1 MIFRVE
7 SGSQLRRFYIN
18 QQKVILTFLYLVFV
32 PVNES
37 IEPNLSEKCSWFLS
51 LKWFPLDW
59 FEYFSHFIRRFNVI
73 SIRVSFFSFI
83 RTKTRVQN
91 LERKNMPY
99 LIIITISA
107 DGDNHS
113 NPCGSFSLSWA
124 FFMVSFGYKRLLLM
138 HNFVTLCNSSFKT
151 FTRKRVKQLSSDKNA
166 DILHVFSSN

>member
-1 MIFRVE
+1 M
-7 SGSQLRRFYIN
+7 
-18 QQKVILTFLYLVFV
+18 
-32 PVNES
+32 
-37 IEPNLSEKCSWFLS
+37 
-51 LKWFPLDW
+51 
-59 FEYFSHFIRRFNVI
+59 I

>member
-1 MIFRVE
+1 MRISSLIFQKNALDFFHW
-7 SGSQLRRFYIN
+7 SDSLLTGSNIS
-18 QQKVILTFLYLVFV
+18 VILFAVSTWSLYVFL
-32 PVNES
+32 
-37 IEPNLSEKCSWFLS
+37 
-51 LKWFPLDW
+51 
-59 FEYFSHFIRRFNVI
+59 
-73 SIRVSFFSFI
+73 FFSFI

-99 LIIITISA
+99 LIIITIRA

-151 FTRKRVKQLSSDKNA
+151 FTRKRAKQISSDKNA